1 MRVYV
6 ILCASNRML
15 FVPLAAFLGLSCN
28 CNWSSGWLIHF
39 HVVRKKK
46 IGQHPT
52 FGVFAASIR
61 MFRFYFGNNYFS
73 SRWMVN
79 HLKEV
84 QQKNSNGTHAKR
96 QGIMFKRIHHKV
108 RAQKKWYQ
116 ANTRIKPG
124 EQKKK
129 HDEKFCTHTGS
140 TENGL
145 NTIFFLFFFLIFRL
159 FVLHFGLIV
168 CCWSPFHSAISS
180 SSPERKG
187 EEWKRKLKW
196 NCTTAGRFNC
206 CSSCIIGRSRV
217 HQQPTALTQ
226 KRNQVR
232 IELNAMT

>member
-15 FVPLAAFLGLSCN
+15 FVPLASFLGLSCN

-46 IGQHPT
+46 IGQQPT

-124 EQKKK
+124 EQKGK

-145 NTIFFLFFFLIFRL
+145 NTIFFLVFFSSFFYLFCTSVWL
-159 FVLHFGLIV
+159 FVAGLLFILQSQAAHQREKEKNGKENWNEIAQQPVDLIV
-168 CCWSPFHSAISS
+168 VV
-180 SSPERKG
+180 
-187 EEWKRKLKW
+187 L
-196 NCTTAGRFNC
+196 
-206 CSSCIIGRSRV
+206 V
-217 HQQPTALTQ
+217 
-226 KRNQVR
+226 
-232 IELNAMT
+232 

>member
-15 FVPLAAFLGLSCN
+15 FVPLASFLGLSCN

-124 EQKKK
+124 EQK
-129 HDEKFCTHTGS
+129 TARWT
-140 TENGL
+140 
-145 NTIFFLFFFLIFRL
+145 
-159 FVLHFGLIV
+159 VLHTHRIHRKRAQHNLFLVFFGLIV
-168 CCWSPFHSAISS
+168 CCWSPLHSAISS